1 MLLGETLPC
10 TPSCAPHHRYPCCGR
25 PASNPNPVKAG
36 LYSRG
41 QRVLLVG
48 EGDFTFALALAA
60 AVGGGG
66 IVATSFDS
74 LSDVHSKYR

>member
-1 MLLGETLPC
+1 
-10 TPSCAPHHRYPCCGR
+10 
-25 PASNPNPVKAG
+25 